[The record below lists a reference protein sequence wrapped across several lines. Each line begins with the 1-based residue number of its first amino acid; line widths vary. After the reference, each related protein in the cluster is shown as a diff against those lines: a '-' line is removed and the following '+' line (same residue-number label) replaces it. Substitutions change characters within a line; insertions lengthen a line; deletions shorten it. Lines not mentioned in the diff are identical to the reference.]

1 MWKHKPP
8 ALLIL
13 NLVVMGLLVL
23 LAFLQYRWMGQ
34 VSQADRERRKA
45 ALQETVARFCGDL
58 DRELTRAFFHFSL
71 DHHEAR
77 ELDYRHLRESAS
89 PLYAS
94 RYLSWIAGAPSGN
107 IVSGLFFVNR
117 GRDRTPRLARFGR
130 DTSCFE
136 PVAWPGDFQEL
147 QDQIRRRFD
156 GMPSS
161 VTSGPMPLISPLVES
176 IPALVIPCFHRP
188 SPPGQGPS
196 GQSLRFRSGQDP
208 LVGVVIVQL
217 DRTYLIQEFL
227 PKLAKRHFFQG
238 RDPEYD
244 LVVVRH
250 HRPDQ
255 IIYQSSPALSLD
267 SMGVVDAKANC
278 FRLQPDELVGLV
290 GDNLMSSYR
299 SLRAGR
305 AFWRASLPPPPN
317 QQGSPHRTGGSEE
330 IGYGD
335 WEVLIRHRAGS
346 LDAVV
351 ASARRRNLAISFSI
365 LLLLG
370 CSMALVTVS
379 VRRAQ
384 RLAQQQMDFV
394 AAVSHELRT
403 PLAVI
408 CSAGENLA
416 DGMITDPRQ
425 SRKYGILIRE
435 EGRRLAS
442 MVEQVLNFAGI
453 HSARKLYDLQ
463 PIDPIQLVERA
474 LTVCSPTISQ
484 GGFQIQKEI
493 ATTVPPILGD
503 SMALSVCLENLL
515 RNAMQ
520 YSGNSR
526 WIGIRVNALCE
537 GQQEWVVIAVSDKG
551 IGIDPKDIP
560 HIFNSFYRGRTV
572 IKAQIRGTGLGLSL
586 VKNIVEGHSGRI
598 HLTSKPGQ
606 GSTFTLLLPAQR
618 TTIPPSANEE
628 PGDTPM
634 EPETDGVK
642 TGYLTKL

>member
-34 VSQADRERRKA
+34 VSEADRDRRKA
-45 ALQETVARFCGDL
+45 ALQETAARFCGDL

-77 ELDYRHLRESAS
+77 ELDYLHLRESAS

-94 RYLSWIAGAPSGN
+94 LYSSWVAGAPSRN
-107 IVSGLFFVNR
+107 IVSSLFFADR
-117 GRDRTPRLARFGR
+117 GRDGTPRLARFNR
-130 DTSCFE
+130 DTSRFE
-136 PVAWPGDFQEL
+136 LVEWPGDFQEL
-147 QDQIRRRFD
+147 QEQIRRRFERR
-156 GMPSS
+156 PSRM
-161 VTSGPMPLISPLVES
+161 TSGPLPPISPLVES
-176 IPALVIPCFHRP
+176 IPALVIPCFHRRF
-188 SPPGQGPS
+188 SPDRGSS
-196 GQSLRFRSGQDP
+196 GRGFRSRPGPDP
-208 LVGVVIVQL
+208 LVAMVIVQL
-217 DRTYLIQEFL
+217 DRTYLIQELL
-227 PKLAKRHFFQG
+227 PNLARRHFFQG
-238 RDPEYD
+238 HDPEYD
-244 LVVVRH
+244 LLVVSRH
-250 HRPDQ
+250 HPDQ
-255 IIYQSSPALSLD
+255 IIYRSSPTLALY
-267 SMGVVDAKANC
+267 SMRTVDAKINF
-278 FRLQPDELVGLV
+278 FRLQPDELVGFV
-290 GDNLMSSYR
+290 RDNLMTSYR
-299 SLRAGR
+299 SLRLGY

-317 QQGSPHRTGGSEE
+317 QQGPLRLTSGDGE

-335 WEVLIRHRAGS
+335 WEMLIRYRAGS

-370 CSMALVTVS
+370 FSMALVMVS

-394 AAVSHELRT
+394 AGVSHELRT

-425 SRKYGILIRE
+425 SRKYGVLIRE

-453 HSARKLYDLQ
+453 HSARKLYDFQ
-463 PIDPIQLVERA
+463 PLDPISLVEGA
-474 LTVCSPTISQ
+474 LAVCIPSIFPD
-484 GGFQIQKEI
+484 GFQIEKEI
-493 ATTVPPILGD
+493 AAPVPPILGD
-503 SMALSVCLENLL
+503 NMALGVCLENLL

-520 YSGNSR
+520 YSGDSR
-526 WIGIRVNALCE
+526 WLGIKVAALRE
-537 GQQEWVVIAVSDKG
+537 GQQECVAITVSDKG
-551 IGIDPKDIP
+551 MGIDPKDIP
-560 HIFNSFYRGRTV
+560 HIFTPFYRGSTV

-586 VKNIVEGHSGRI
+586 VKHIVEGHGGRI
-598 HLTSKPGQ
+598 DLVSKPGQ
-606 GSTFTLLLPAQR
+606 GSTFTLLLPAHR
-618 TTIPPSANEE
+618 TEGSPSAKKESE
-628 PGDTPM
+628 DKPM
-634 EPETDGVK
+634 DQETDGIK
-642 TGYLTKL
+642 TGYLTRL